1 MPQLNADVDYTLTT
15 KQLAALAGVNPGT
28 INASLRR
35 TGSYFGLLPMRLVN
49 RRLMWPANS
58 KELLARGKHSP
69 QPAESVK
76 PKVSKPVIRKAATG
90 AAEAS

>member
-49 RRLMWPANS
+49 RRLMWPANDGFIQGRPPGFFIPVA
-58 KELLARGKHSP
+58 ARIG
-69 QPAESVK
+69 Q
-76 PKVSKPVIRKAATG
+76 RFRQ
-90 AAEAS
+90 